1 MKLTKFNLHNI
12 SIAFGIFFFCVSKI
26 GLADSSFNTDTRILI
41 IPTVN
46 FSNGESFQD
55 VKLKFDFT
63 KGQFTLL
70 NAAPVNTVSPA
81 STGLTSCVDGY
92 PKGACTILADEGIA
106 QYVRGSSCSSSFPQ
120 LTYLPPETYQ
130 KPYTSIS
137 GSCVFIECGTC
148 GFGLNKTGKLSKQ
161 DKDVV
166 ETELK
171 EIENIVIESFLESQ
185 D

>member
-12 SIAFGIFFFCVSKI
+12 LIAFGIFFFCVSKI

-70 NAAPVNTVSPA
+70 NATPVNTVSPA
-81 STGLTSCVDGY
+81 STGLTHCVDDY
-92 PKGACTILADEGIA
+92 PKGACTKFANRGIA
-106 QYVRGSSCSSSFPQ
+106 QYVRGSSCSRSFPQ
-120 LTYLPPETYQ
+120 LTYILPETYQ
-130 KPYTSIS
+130 DPLASA
-137 GSCVFIECGTC
+137 SCGILLECGTC
-148 GFGLNKTGKLSKQ
+148 G
-161 DKDVV
+161 
-166 ETELK
+166 LK
-171 EIENIVIESFLESQ
+171 MVN
-185 D
+185 